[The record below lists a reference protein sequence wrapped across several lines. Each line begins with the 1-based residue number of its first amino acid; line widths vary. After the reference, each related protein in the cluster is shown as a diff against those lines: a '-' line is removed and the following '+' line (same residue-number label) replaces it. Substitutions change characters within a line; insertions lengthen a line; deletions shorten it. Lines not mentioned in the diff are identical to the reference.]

1 MPKHLFAL
9 GVEKSPKTAWREKI
23 QMAAIFHL
31 IPNLN
36 LGIADIIRTWLGI
49 INLNNTNINNFK
61 ALLSL
66 WQIVQIV
73 SFAKAQQKP
82 H

>member
-9 GVEKSPKTAWREKI
+9 GVEKSPKTAWQEKI

-36 LGIADIIRTWLGI
+36 LDAYEMTSDWNAGD
-49 INLNNTNINNFK
+49 
-61 ALLSL
+61 
-66 WQIVQIV
+66 
-73 SFAKAQQKP
+73 P
-82 H
+82 